1 MIIVATVVGSM
12 LGTNPGKQE
21 SVEQQLLSTQVVD
34 EFMVGHRE
42 GDRVFSQVAA
52 MEITSS
58 GDLIVLDAGERAITV
73 WDAHGNETHH
83 WGRQGEGPGE
93 FSNPGG
99 LAESTPV
106 LAITDGLRVHV
117 FEGDGT
123 VVETLRLPGIQL
135 ALRPVIDSAGRIL
148 VLTLNFLEGELRL
161 QRLDDDEVLWRVP
174 AENFLE
180 QRLFRPRS
188 SLTALSDGRVA
199 LNLDARYAVDV
210 IDLTSGEVVGSI
222 ERDIA
227 PRSITSSFA
236 RRVREYLANPGSAPS
251 GWSSVVGDPNR
262 SALPQD
268 AIDEIEFPATFPS
281 ILHMFRGPPGETV
294 WVRRGLGVDDELA
307 PPVDPPDGLAPMW
320 DLFDGST
327 YDYMGAVQLPDGFIP
342 YAGDA
347 TRLAGVQKNALDV
360 QAVRVIRI
368 HLAASQG
375 KP

>member
-1 MIIVATVVGSM
+1 MIIVATVVGSV
-12 LGTNPGKQE
+12 LGINPSKQE
-21 SVEQQLLSTQVVD
+21 TVEQQLLSAQWVD
-34 EFMVGHRE
+34 EFTVGHRD

-52 MEITSS
+52 MEMTPS

-93 FSNPGG
+93 FMNPGG
-99 LAESTPV
+99 LAASNPL
-106 LAITDGLRVHV
+106 LAITDGLRVHS

-123 VVETLRLPGIQL
+123 VVETLRLPGFQL
-135 ALRPVIDSAGRIL
+135 TLRPVIDSSGRIS
-148 VLTLNFLEGELRL
+148 VLTLSLLDGELRL

-180 QRLFRPRS
+180 QRLFRPRPV
-188 SLTALSDGRVA
+188 LTVLSGGRVA
-199 LNLDARYAVDV
+199 LSLEARYAIDV
-210 IDLTSGEVVGSI
+210 IDLASGEVVGSI

-236 RRVREYLANPGSAPS
+236 RRVRGYLANPGSAPS
-251 GWSSVVGDPNR
+251 GWSSVVGDPSR
-262 SALPQD
+262 AALPDD

-281 ILHMFRGPPGETV
+281 ILHVFRGPPGETV

-307 PPVDPPDGLAPMW
+307 PPVDPPDGLGPMW
-320 DLFDGST
+320 DLFDGTT
-327 YDYMGAVQLPDGFIP
+327 YDYMGAVQLPEGFIP

-368 HLAASQG
+368 HLAANP
-375 KP
+375 K

>member
-1 MIIVATVVGSM
+1 M
-12 LGTNPGKQE
+12 
-21 SVEQQLLSTQVVD
+21 
-34 EFMVGHRE
+34 
-42 GDRVFSQVAA
+42 
-52 MEITSS
+52 
-58 GDLIVLDAGERAITV
+58 
-73 WDAHGNETHH
+73 
-83 WGRQGEGPGE
+83 
-93 FSNPGG
+93 
-99 LAESTPV
+99 
-106 LAITDGLRVHV
+106 
-117 FEGDGT
+117 
-123 VVETLRLPGIQL
+123 
-135 ALRPVIDSAGRIL
+135 RPVIDSSGRIL

-180 QRLFRPRS
+180 QRLFRPRPN
-188 SLTALSDGRVA
+188 LTALSGGRVA
-199 LNLDARYAVDV
+199 LNLDARYAVDI
-210 IDLTSGEVVGSI
+210 IDLTSGDMVGSI

-268 AIDEIEFPATFPS
+268 AIDEIEFPATFRS

-294 WVRRGLGVDDELA
+294 WARRGLGVDDELA

-320 DLFDGST
+320 DLFDGGT
-327 YDYMGAVQLPDGFIP
+327 YDYMGAVQLPKGFIP

-368 HLAASQG
+368 HLAADQG